1 MRKTV
6 QTFSY
11 YPSSSVLT
19 QFPSQTGVLFPGAA
33 FCARF
38 MKSRGGA
45 AWFKAHLALVFIGT
59 LTVFAAYGVG
69 EQHVHKRM
77 HYFPG
82 VRECVKHHGKST

>member
-1 MRKTV
+1 
-6 QTFSY
+6 
-11 YPSSSVLT
+11 
-19 QFPSQTGVLFPGAA
+19 
-33 FCARF
+33 